1 MDRVTLE
8 TIETPLVKF
17 DRINGSLRLKGWD
30 RPRLRADSE
39 SEDTLSVN
47 QAENTIT
54 IASKSGCIARVPME
68 SNLEIKRVD
77 GELMLK
83 SIEGEIDAGEVYG
96 QFMTK
101 SVGPIRLNLAA
112 SNVNCRS
119 VEGDFTC
126 DTINGN
132 ANLQDVDGQISVELV
147 KGNLVIKGYSTG
159 INATTRGNATLRLE
173 PQPNGI
179 YHITAN
185 GNIHCRLTSDSSAKI
200 VLKSNSKNIKI
211 SNQGQSESIQASE
224 HELTIGDGESQIT
237 LEARGIV
244 DLNIPVEDDVE
255 WSFEF
260 DMDDEISTM
269 ADDISQIVSEQIES
283 QLEVLNENLGY
294 LSTNLSAVGPAASAK
309 ARAKIEAQ
317 RSKLERKLAQ
327 VERRTAERA
336 RQASRRT
343 TRRFASPKPASDPV
357 TDEERQKVLEML
369 QNKLISVQDA
379 EVLLAALEGRQPDLP
394 SSETDEV

>member
-8 TIETPLVKF
+8 TTEAPVVKF

-39 SEDTLSVN
+39 REDTLSVAQTDN
-47 QAENTIT
+47 EIT
-54 IASKSGCIARVPME
+54 IASKSGCIARVPVE
-68 SNLEIKRVD
+68 SSLEIDRVD

-83 SIEGEIDAGEVYG
+83 SVEGEIEAGEVYG

-101 SVGPIRLNLAA
+101 SVGPLRLNLAA

-119 VEGDFTC
+119 VEGDFIC
-126 DTINGN
+126 ETINGN
-132 ANLQDVDGQISVELV
+132 AHLQDVDGQISIELV

-159 INATTRGNATLRLE
+159 INAATRGNATLRLE
-173 PQPNGI
+173 PQPQGS

-185 GNIHCRLTSDSSAKI
+185 GNIHCRLTSDSSARI
-200 VLKSNSKNIKI
+200 VLKSNSKNIKL
-211 SNQGQSESIQASE
+211 SNQGKSESIQASQ

-244 DLNIPVEDDVE
+244 DLTIPVEDDFE

-283 QLEVLNENLGY
+283 QLEVLNENLSH
-294 LSTNLSAVGPAASAK
+294 LSTNLSAIGPAASAK

-343 TRRFASPKPASDPV
+343 TQRFSTRKPAGDPV
-357 TDEERQKVLEML
+357 SDEERQKVLEML
-369 QNKLISVQDA
+369 QNKQISVQDA

-394 SSETDEV
+394 SSKEDEN

>member
-8 TIETPLVKF
+8 TIESPVVKF
-17 DRINGSLRLKGWD
+17 GRINGSLRLKGWD

-39 SEDTLSVN
+39 REDTLSVN
-47 QAENTIT
+47 QSENTIT

-68 SNLEIKRVD
+68 SKLEINRVD
-77 GELMLK
+77 SEMMVK
-83 SIEGEIDAGEVYG
+83 SVEGEIDAGEIYG
-96 QFMTK
+96 QFLAK
-101 SVGPIRLNLAA
+101 SVGPLRLNLAA

-119 VEGDFTC
+119 VEGDFIC

-132 ANLQDVDGQISVELV
+132 ANLQDIDGQISIELV

-159 INATTRGNATLRLE
+159 IKANARGNATLRLE
-173 PQPNGI
+173 PQPKGS
-179 YHITAN
+179 YHISAN
-185 GNIHCRLTSDSSAKI
+185 GNIHCRLTSDSSARI

-211 SNQGQSESIQASE
+211 SNQGQSENIQANQ
-224 HELTIGDGESQIT
+224 HELTIGDGESEII

-244 DLNIPVEDDVE
+244 DLSIPVQDDFD

-260 DMDDEISTM
+260 DLEEDVSTM

-283 QLEVLNENLGY
+283 QLELLNENFTHLT
-294 LSTNLSAVGPAASAK
+294 TNLSAIGPAASAK

-317 RSKLERKLAQ
+317 RSKLERKLAR

-336 RQASRRT
+336 RQAGRRT
-343 TRRFASPKPASDPV
+343 TRRFNVQKTASDPV

-369 QNKLISVQDA
+369 QNKQISVQDA

-394 SSETDEV
+394 SSETDEN

>member
-8 TIETPLVKF
+8 TTDAPVVRF

-39 SEDTLSVN
+39 REDTLSIE
-47 QAENTIT
+47 QAENTVT

-68 SNLEIKRVD
+68 SKIEIGRID

-83 SIEGEIDAGEVYG
+83 SVEGEIVAEEIFG

-101 SVGPIRLNLAA
+101 SVGPIRMKLAA
-112 SNVNCRS
+112 SNVNGRS
-119 VEGDFTC
+119 IEGDFIC

-132 ANLQDVDGQISVELV
+132 ANLQDVEGQISIEQV

-159 INATTRGNATLRLE
+159 INTNTRGNATLRLE
-173 PQPNGI
+173 PQPKGS

-185 GNIHCRLTSDSSAKI
+185 GNINCRLTSDSSAKI
-200 VLKSNSKNIKI
+200 VLISNSQNIKI
-211 SNQGQSESIQASE
+211 SRQGGSETIRERQ
-224 HELTIGDGESQIT
+224 HELTVGEGESQIT
-237 LEARGIV
+237 LEAKGIV
-244 DLNIPVEDDVE
+244 DLTIPAEGDFE

-260 DMDDEISTM
+260 DLDEDISTM

-283 QLEVLNENLGY
+283 QLEALNENLGH
-294 LSTNLSAVGPAASAK
+294 LSTNLSAIGPAASAK

-327 VERRTAERA
+327 VERRTADRA
-336 RQASRRT
+336 RQASRRAASRYT
-343 TRRFASPKPASDPV
+343 TRKAASDPV

-394 SSETDEV
+394 SSAEDAN